1 MNLKK
6 VLIGFLI
13 GILLFCVCNKIF
25 LVEGV
30 ETDPVNSC
38 RDRDGITNPDTCNA
52 VNRCYDSDNGV
63 CNAVVNDLLPN
74 EEAAKNKCISAY
86 CKEDKDC
93 WCELNDRV
101 ETCDTALLKDLCLT
115 NKTYNE
121 CMRCAGT
128 HQFDLQKHCTESD
141 LEKICNE
148 AEDSP
153 PSPPPNPSKSDIERE
168 CKKIKCPFKDEE
180 GKLHA
185 CLTNIMEN
193 GEFVYEC
200 ADVDE
205 QKCVSAPG
213 VQRNM
218 CTNELFS
225 REIPQKDNFKERE
238 ISLKNQCKRPIQI
251 VSSIPGGIARCGDDN
266 TSQPT
271 VIPPTGPKTCSAIFD
286 DNRIN
291 KGKFG
296 REACP
301 EGCTYNDNFPAET
314 GNWLADNKDPACSP
328 DGYGFGALKS
338 DGQACKNTFVYR
350 TDVIP
355 ANSSDSWTEKL
366 YETSGNLKGCSKDK
380 FCRPGTNYTA
390 IWADTDMPDDKRIEY
405 MNMQGK
411 SEFTFGAD
419 YNKDDNYDASA
430 MLIGG
435 CGAHTN
441 PWNNDLGFTDLS
453 TPDQPCGDG
462 FNINKTNQ
470 TMHNKSDLATI
481 MSGGELTDENKMK
494 RYQSYGKIL
503 DKLKNKEEWINS
515 QKKGCFIDGKDNM
528 GGGCVIIDNNNN
540 KPDSAEHYA
549 CGFPLYYN
557 YGDKTYLFVDDDGD
571 RGFYDITGKT
581 ETDILNMVDSIISDE
596 EFRNNNIIKNNSLFN
611 ELSTAMRNELYE
623 CTSSQSKAHVDQLNK
638 TPGPDKPYLFPNNP
652 DDQQTDFIPFQINV
666 TSDTQCNEGSVIR
679 NNETCSIVGYPKSLG
694 GKGVNQPAVT
704 CASGYMFNFDDMN
717 SGQQCNMEDSQLTDK
732 PKYEI
737 VYCPENN

>member
-6 VLIGFLI
+6 VLIGLLI

-30 ETDPVNSC
+30 TMNTCKEKYCDGNADCEDSCNEKLLCYDP
-38 RDRDGITNPDTCNA
+38 GAKKCNA
-52 VNRCYDSDNGV
+52 VGMDPVDPS
-63 CNAVVNDLLPN
+63 
-74 EEAAKNKCISAY
+74 KCTGEGF
-86 CKEDKDC
+86 K
-93 WCELNDRV
+93 WCGPGGQE
-101 ETCDTALLKDLCLT
+101 ETCDIALAKENCLNEPT
-115 NKTYNE
+115 ITDCKTCVGQYQHE
-121 CMRCAGT
+121 SRMAG
-128 HQFDLQKHCTESD
+128 CTEKYIED
-141 LEKICNE
+141 ICGNKP
-148 AEDSP
+148 P
-153 PSPPPNPSKSDIERE
+153 PSPPNPSKSDIERE
-168 CKKIKCPFKDEE
+168 CKKIKCPFKDEK
-180 GKLHA
+180 GNLHA

-200 ADVDE
+200 SSDNE
-205 QKCVSAPG
+205 QQCVSAPG

-251 VSSIPGGIARCGDDN
+251 VSSIPGGIARCGDDD

-366 YETSGNLKGCSKDK
+366 YETSVNLEGCSKGK

-390 IWADTDMPDDKRIEY
+390 IWADIPDDKREEY
-405 MNMQGK
+405 MAMQGK

-441 PWNNDLGFTDLS
+441 PWNNDLGFTDKS

-462 FNINKTNQ
+462 FNINETNQ
-470 TMHNKSDLATI
+470 TMHKKTDLAKI
-481 MSGGELTDENKMK
+481 MSGDELTGSK
-494 RYQSYGKIL
+494 YQSYGKIL
-503 DKLKNKEEWINS
+503 DKLKDKQEWINS
-515 QKKGCFIDGKDNM
+515 QKAGCFIDGKDNNM
-528 GGGCVIIDNNNN
+528 DGSCVITERN
-540 KPDSAEHYA
+540 PESGYA

-581 ETDILNMVDSIISDE
+581 ETDILNMVDRIISDE
-596 EFRNNNIIKNNSLFN
+596 QFRNNNIIKNNSLFN